1 VLPAAAVVIIVGGL
15 FWASVWIVFHTPTTT
30 QVVASPESSELIAS
44 SDPIDADALPVDEAY
59 DDADQ
64 AVEDDDVD
72 GAVADDEVDGDIVAD
87 DVNRAVV
94 ADEDAAAGDDASGY
108 VARGPGS
115 ADANAYPADQ
125 YPSDQYPAGQYPA
138 DQYPDEQV
146 ADAADDSG
154 AATDEAVAQ
163 GPLFGPPYIGSPWE
177 GAFGQG
183 AVASADE
190 DPELDAE
197 GQVASTVAER
207 AAELTSRTLE
217 LTAKAEELTARIEGL
232 TSRMEE
238 LQTRIEVSGNT
249 LAAVPSPVPS
259 PAPTIARQG
268 NGETVTVRNSVQNV
282 QPPASGKAPWVV
294 LPQPANGSKV
304 PAGSVTLEARARGE
318 APITQITFQ
327 LDGVAVQAA
336 MDRRDDTTWRGQATT
351 RVAAGTHTVAV
362 FVKDE
367 KGRVGSY
374 RWQFTAS

>member
-30 QVVASPESSELIAS
+30 QAVASPESSELIAS
-44 SDPIDADALPVDEAY
+44 SAPIDADALPVDEAY
-59 DDADQ
+59 DDADE

-72 GAVADDEVDGDIVAD
+72 GGVVADDDT
-87 DVNRAVV
+87 
-94 ADEDAAAGDDASGY
+94 AAGDDASGY
-108 VARGPGS
+108 VAQGPGS
-115 ADANAYPADQ
+115 ADANAYAADQ
-125 YPSDQYPAGQYPA
+125 YAA

-146 ADAADDSG
+146 AAIASDDSE
-154 AATDEAVAQ
+154 AATDEAVAL
-163 GPLFGPPYIGSPWE
+163 GPLFGPPYIGTPWE

-197 GQVASTVAER
+197 GQATSVASTVAER

-232 TSRMEE
+232 TSRMED
-238 LQTRIEVSGNT
+238 LQTRIEVSGTT

-259 PAPTIARQG
+259 PGPTIARQG

-327 LDGVAVQAA
+327 IDGVAVQGA

-351 RVAAGTHTVAV
+351 RVAAGSHTVAV